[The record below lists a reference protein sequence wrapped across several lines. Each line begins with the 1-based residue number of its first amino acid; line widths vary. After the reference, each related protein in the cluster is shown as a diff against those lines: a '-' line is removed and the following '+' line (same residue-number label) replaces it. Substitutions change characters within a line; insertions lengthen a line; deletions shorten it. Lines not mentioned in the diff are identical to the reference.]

1 MLIHLLTPNVCD
13 SKCDAVWSL
22 RAPRYAHPDVYTA
35 DQPPWQSMHIMH
47 TINIKGATSVQII
60 DNIGDF
66 NDVAWSE
73 STQLYK
79 EVSELLDLRIGRGLF
94 NTFSANSKIMRWP
107 LDHIFVSEHFR
118 AKEVLRGNDVGSD
131 HFPAYAEL
139 TLESDKKDEQTPSP
153 PSENQLKRAYQIIEK
168 EATQKSKTQ
177 FPLKINAN
185 GITIKIKTVSI
196 ENQ

>member
-1 MLIHLLTPNVCD
+1 M
-13 SKCDAVWSL
+13 
-22 RAPRYAHPDVYTA
+22 
-35 DQPPWQSMHIMH
+35 
-47 TINIKGATSVQII
+47 
-60 DNIGDF
+60 
-66 NDVAWSE
+66 AWSE
-73 STQLYK
+73 STELFK

-168 EATQKSKTQ
+168 EATQKDTRKES
-177 FPLKINAN
+177 N
-185 GITIKIKTVSI
+185 
-196 ENQ
+196 